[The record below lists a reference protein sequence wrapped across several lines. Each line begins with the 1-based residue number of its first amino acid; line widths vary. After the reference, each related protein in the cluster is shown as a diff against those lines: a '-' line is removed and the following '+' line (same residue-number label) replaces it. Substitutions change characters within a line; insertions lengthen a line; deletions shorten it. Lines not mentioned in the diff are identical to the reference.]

1 MAYRVQAV
9 VLLCL
14 LIGASTACVS
24 QDRVEFPD
32 PLPLAAAVN
41 EPLLPTVPATSVA
54 IVSSSPTPVPPPAT
68 PTVEPIRIE
77 TPTPPAEP
85 VPVSSAQTDDPEI
98 VAISNPEPAA
108 AADPAPTVVA
118 VAEPRILARYPS
130 PDRVLE
136 AAVRIYDC
144 TQINPDEAYA
154 YEELLIRQRNGAS
167 EQKAASQLR
176 FCGGLGAYGLEGLVW
191 SPNGIYFYYTTAR
204 EGMPDGCGAW
214 SHPVIR
220 YDIISGANVDLG
232 YGAPSPNAVSLAVW
246 EDGRL
251 NIYNLSGTTPLY
263 SIEPA
268 IPGMAEGPV
277 VWSPDSQTLAYM
289 LSDSWCPGTQSALVL
304 VDVSTGRQR
313 IVADE
318 LAEGFNSM
326 TWPTLWRIMLVDDAG
341 AQWVY
346 AVDTD
351 SLAPAQ

>member
-9 VLLCL
+9 VLFCL

-24 QDRVEFPD
+24 RDRAENPN
-32 PLPLAAAVN
+32 PLPLAAAVA
-41 EPLLPTVPATSVA
+41 ESTPAT
-54 IVSSSPTPVPPPAT
+54 VSAASIATLSPSPTPVPPPAM
-68 PTVEPIRIE
+68 PTVMSVRIE
-77 TPTPPAEP
+77 TPTPPAELVALP
-85 VPVSSAQTDDPEI
+85 APQAGNDGAGVVADTVPV
-98 VAISNPEPAA
+98 V

-136 AAVRIYDC
+136 AVVRIYDC
-144 TQINPDEAYA
+144 TQISPDEAYA
-154 YEELLIRQRNGAS
+154 YEELLIRQRNVAS

-246 EDGRL
+246 QDGRL
-251 NIYNLSGTTPLY
+251 NIYNLSGTTPHY

-268 IPGMAEGPV
+268 IPGMTEGPV

-318 LAEGFNSM
+318 LAQGFNSIS
-326 TWPTLWRIMLVDDAG
+326 WPTLWRIMLVDDAG
-341 AQWVY
+341 MQWVY

-351 SLAPAQ
+351 SMAPAQ